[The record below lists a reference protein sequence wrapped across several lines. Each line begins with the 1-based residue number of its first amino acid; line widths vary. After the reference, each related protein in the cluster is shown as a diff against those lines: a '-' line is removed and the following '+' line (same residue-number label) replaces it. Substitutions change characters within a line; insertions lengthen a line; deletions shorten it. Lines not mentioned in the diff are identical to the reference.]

1 MAIANQSAKHDHT
14 MLSALILKQNRNE
27 IKMDKSIDLKHRQIT
42 KITVWHWGKKE
53 INQIEQYPV
62 LQALN

>member
-42 KITVWHWGKKE
+42 KITVWH
-53 INQIEQYPV
+53 
-62 LQALN
+62 